1 MCVGKKVTSKVK
13 RVMGS
18 GSPSLSYNTPT
29 RSLSNL
35 LGSNQIPRKPK
46 RKAKFEVAAQKYGT
60 KKKGRSSTAT
70 FQKKLVVFQ
79 FMGTDAPKTF
89 TRADKRIC
97 MRGLFPPIGVDC
109 SESEIRAEIC
119 TAICTCTDPDLTDC
133 GLDDFDFIDMNG
145 KQAGIPKCK
154 SGFEWDGRAVK
165 ELAGSGCIYV
175 RLNKDVGCF
184 EISNS
189 SSDSDDLPPFP
200 VSRTTAAPTAVSSCL
215 TYTTNTT
222 QPTSSHTLP
231 QVTPTSHTLPQV
243 TPTEVAHVSGPS
255 MAGTS
260 VASTSTSSHT
270 LHVSVEKDDPSQSIS
285 KMVEMFPNM
294 KEKQLEYLYD
304 LSDHSFTRAVDC
316 VLEGPSFESLRSLA
330 YSHIDPTEECSR
342 IRLDNDDDAE
352 DWIQAAL
359 ALYKQSKFNAHAG
372 LQVSIRGQ
380 PGIDTGGVRRQ
391 FFSVVLTKLA
401 QSSPPFCFFDGD
413 PNRLRPAFKATTLSS
428 GMMTTIG
435 TMIAHSIVL
444 DGQGFPFL
452 AEYCFYYIAGCVDH
466 AITCIGTEDVGA
478 DVAHI
483 LNKV

>member
-1 MCVGKKVTSKVK
+1 MCVDKKVTSEVK

-35 LGSNQIPRKPK
+35 FGSNQIPRKPK
-46 RKAKFEVAAQKYGT
+46 RKAKSEVAAQKYET

-70 FQKKLVVFQ
+70 FQKKLIVFQ

-97 MRGLFPPIGVDC
+97 MRGLLPPIGVDC

-119 TAICTCTDPDLTDC
+119 TAICTCTDPDLSDC

-145 KQAGIPKCK
+145 KQA
-154 SGFEWDGRAVK
+154 
-165 ELAGSGCIYV
+165 
-175 RLNKDVGCF
+175 
-184 EISNS
+184 
-189 SSDSDDLPPFP
+189 
-200 VSRTTAAPTAVSSCL
+200 
-215 TYTTNTT
+215 
-222 QPTSSHTLP
+222 
-231 QVTPTSHTLPQV
+231 
-243 TPTEVAHVSGPS
+243 
-255 MAGTS
+255 
-260 VASTSTSSHT
+260 AS
-270 LHVSVEKDDPSQSIS
+270 L
-285 KMVEMFPNM
+285 
-294 KEKQLEYLYD
+294 L
-304 LSDHSFTRAVDC
+304 
-316 VLEGPSFESLRSLA
+316 
-330 YSHIDPTEECSR
+330 
-342 IRLDNDDDAE
+342 
-352 DWIQAAL
+352 
-359 ALYKQSKFNAHAG
+359 
-372 LQVSIRGQ
+372 
-380 PGIDTGGVRRQ
+380 
-391 FFSVVLTKLA
+391 
-401 QSSPPFCFFDGD
+401 GD

-444 DGQGFPFL
+444 DGQGFSFL

>member
-1 MCVGKKVTSKVK
+1 MCVGKKVTSEVK

-97 MRGLFPPIGVDC
+97 MRGLLPPIGVDC
-109 SESEIRAEIC
+109 SESEIRAKIC

-165 ELAGSGCIYV
+165 ELA
-175 RLNKDVGCF
+175 
-184 EISNS
+184 
-189 SSDSDDLPPFP
+189 
-200 VSRTTAAPTAVSSCL
+200 CL
-215 TYTTNTT
+215 
-222 QPTSSHTLP
+222 L
-231 QVTPTSHTLPQV
+231 
-243 TPTEVAHVSGPS
+243 
-255 MAGTS
+255 
-260 VASTSTSSHT
+260 
-270 LHVSVEKDDPSQSIS
+270 
-285 KMVEMFPNM
+285 
-294 KEKQLEYLYD
+294 
-304 LSDHSFTRAVDC
+304 
-316 VLEGPSFESLRSLA
+316 
-330 YSHIDPTEECSR
+330 
-342 IRLDNDDDAE
+342 
-352 DWIQAAL
+352 AAL
-359 ALYKQSKFNAHAG
+359 ALYKQSRFNAHAG

-391 FFSVVLTKLA
+391 FFSGVLTKLA

-452 AEYCFYYIAGCVDH
+452 AEYCFYYIAGCVDR